1 MRDSNRVRKASE
13 LVVGVSGPEVI
24 VSGRSAAWLL
34 RYAGLNE
41 YHLDH
46 RGEDAEIDE
55 TLVAL
60 KVAALSWRNTATG
73 TADAPK
79 AELNAQSDWLSTTQ
93 AADALA
99 MTDRAI
105 RKAIRENRLKAT
117 TVGRAYRINR
127 EQLAHF
133 KARKGTP

>member
-1 MRDSNRVRKASE
+1 MNDVALVRRAKD
-13 LVVGVSGPEVI
+13 LVIGVSGPEVV
-24 VSGRSAAWLL
+24 VSGRAAAWLL

-60 KVAALSWRNTATG
+60 KVAALTWRNTATG

-79 AELNAQSDWLSTTQ
+79 PELDAQSEWLSTKQ

>member
-1 MRDSNRVRKASE
+1 MRRVKQASE
-13 LVVGVSGPEVI
+13 LLTGVDGPVVLL
-24 VSGRSAAWLL
+24 SARACAWLL
-34 RYAGLNE
+34 RYAELDR

-46 RGEDAEIDE
+46 RGEDAEIDQS
-55 TLVAL
+55 LIAL
-60 KVAALSWRNTATG
+60 KTAAFIWRDSATG
-73 TADAPK
+73 TKNAAKPELPADS
-79 AELNAQSDWLSTTQ
+79 EWLSTKQ

-105 RKAIRENRLKAT
+105 RKAIREKRLQAN

>member
-1 MRDSNRVRKASE
+1 VNDPQRQARELIHGADGPVVVITGRV
-13 LVVGVSGPEVI
+13 
-24 VSGRSAAWLL
+24 AAWML
-34 RYAGLNE
+34 RFAGLE
-41 YHLDH
+41 QYHAEH
-46 RGEDAEIDE
+46 RGQDPEIDQ
-55 TLVAL
+55 AL
-60 KVAALSWRNTATG
+60 IAMKVVALSWRTSATG
-73 TADAPK
+73 TRNAAAP
-79 AELNAQSDWLSTTQ
+79 ELDAQSVWLSTKQ

-133 KARKGTP
+133 KARKGNR

>member
-1 MRDSNRVRKASE
+1 M
-13 LVVGVSGPEVI
+13 
-24 VSGRSAAWLL
+24 
-34 RYAGLNE
+34 
-41 YHLDH
+41 
-46 RGEDAEIDE
+46 
-55 TLVAL
+55 AL
-60 KVAALSWRNTATG
+60 KVVALSWRNTASG

-79 AELNAQSDWLSTTQ
+79 AELDAQSDWLTTTQ

-105 RKAIRENRLKAT
+105 RKTIRGNRLKAT

-127 EQLAHF
+127 EQFAHF

>member
-1 MRDSNRVRKASE
+1 MTDGVGPRRAKE
-13 LVVGVSGPEVI
+13 LVLGVHGPEAV
-24 VSGRSAAWLL
+24 VSGRAAAWLL

-46 RGEDAEIDE
+46 RGEDAEIDQ
-55 TLVAL
+55 TLIAL
-60 KVAALSWRNTATG
+60 KVAAFAWRDTATG
-73 TADAPK
+73 TPDAPK
-79 AELNAQSDWLSTTQ
+79 AELKTQSEWLSTKQ

-105 RKAIRENRLKAT
+105 RKAIRENRLQAT
-117 TVGRAYRINR
+117 TIGRAYRINR

-133 KARKGTP
+133 KARRTTS

>member
-1 MRDSNRVRKASE
+1 MRRVKQASE
-13 LVVGVSGPEVI
+13 LLTGVDGPVVLL
-24 VSGRSAAWLL
+24 SARACAWLL
-34 RYAGLNE
+34 RYAELDR

-46 RGEDAEIDE
+46 RGEDAEIDQS
-55 TLVAL
+55 LIAL
-60 KVAALSWRNTATG
+60 KTAALIWRNTATG
-73 TADAPK
+73 TKNAARP
-79 AELNAQSDWLSTTQ
+79 ELTPDSEWLSTKQ

-105 RKAIRENRLKAT
+105 RKAIRENRLQAN

>member
-1 MRDSNRVRKASE
+1 MTNPPRIRRAADLVLGVR
-13 LVVGVSGPEVI
+13 GPEVV
-24 VSGRSAAWLL
+24 VSGRAAAFLL
-34 RYAGLNE
+34 RYAELNR

-46 RGEDAEIDE
+46 RGEDPEIDE

-60 KVAALSWRNTATG
+60 KTAALIWRSSETG
-73 TADAPK
+73 TLDAPRP
-79 AELNAQSDWLSTTQ
+79 ELEPQLEWLSTNE

-105 RKAIRENRLKAT
+105 RKAIREKRLQAN

-133 KARKGTP
+133 KARKGNR

>member
-1 MRDSNRVRKASE
+1 MRRVKQASE
-13 LVVGVSGPEVI
+13 LLTGVDGPVVLL
-24 VSGRSAAWLL
+24 SARACAWLL
-34 RYAGLNE
+34 RYAELDR

-46 RGEDAEIDE
+46 RGEDAEIDQS
-55 TLVAL
+55 LIAL
-60 KVAALSWRNTATG
+60 KTAALIWRYTATG
-73 TADAPK
+73 TKNAARPELAADS
-79 AELNAQSDWLSTTQ
+79 EWLSTKQ

-105 RKAIRENRLKAT
+105 RKAIREKRLQAN

>member
-1 MRDSNRVRKASE
+1 MSANAAA
-13 LVVGVSGPEVI
+13 LVAGMSGPVVI
-24 VSGRSAAWLL
+24 MSGRVAAVLL
-34 RYAGLNE
+34 RYADLDR

-46 RGEDAEIDE
+46 RGEDSEVDAALIAMKV
-55 TLVAL
+55 VAL
-60 KVAALSWRNTATG
+60 QWRSTATG
-73 TADAPK
+73 TRDAPK
-79 AELNAQSDWLSTTQ
+79 AELDGQSEWLSTKQ

>member
-1 MRDSNRVRKASE
+1 MNDVALVRRAKD
-13 LVVGVSGPEVI
+13 LVIGVSGPEVV
-24 VSGRSAAWLL
+24 VSGRAAAWLL

-60 KVAALSWRNTATG
+60 KVAALTWRNTATG

-79 AELNAQSDWLSTTQ
+79 AELDAQSHWLSTKQ

-105 RKAIRENRLKAT
+105 RKAIRENRLKANR
-117 TVGRAYRINR
+117 VGRAYRINR

-133 KARKGTP
+133 KARKEPA

>member
-1 MRDSNRVRKASE
+1 MNDVALVRRAKD
-13 LVVGVSGPEVI
+13 LVIGVSGPEVV
-24 VSGRSAAWLL
+24 VSGRAAAWLL

-60 KVAALSWRNTATG
+60 KVAALTWRNTATG

-79 AELNAQSDWLSTTQ
+79 PELGAQSEWLSTKQ
-93 AADALA
+93 VADALA

-105 RKAIRENRLKAT
+105 RKAIRENRLKANR
-117 TVGRAYRINR
+117 VGRAYRINR

-133 KARKGTP
+133 KARKEPA

>member
-1 MRDSNRVRKASE
+1 VNDPQRQARE
-13 LVVGVSGPEVI
+13 LVHGIDGPVAVI
-24 VSGRSAAWLL
+24 SGRAAAWML
-34 RYAGLNE
+34 RYAGLE
-41 YHLDH
+41 QYHAEH
-46 RGEDAEIDE
+46 RGEDAEIDQV
-55 TLVAL
+55 LIAL
-60 KVAALSWRNTATG
+60 KVVALSWRNSVTG
-73 TADAPK
+73 TSNAVTP
-79 AELNAQSDWLSTTQ
+79 ELNAQSEWLGTKQ

-133 KARKGTP
+133 KARKGNR

>member
-1 MRDSNRVRKASE
+1 MPVLRRTRRASE
-13 LVVGVSGPEVI
+13 LIVGTAGPEVI
-24 VSGRSAAWLL
+24 VSGRAAAWLL

-60 KVAALSWRNTATG
+60 KVAGLAWRNTATG
-73 TADAPK
+73 TVDAPK
-79 AELNAQSDWLSTTQ
+79 AELDAQSDWLSTKQ

-133 KARKGTP
+133 KARKGNK

>member
-1 MRDSNRVRKASE
+1 M
-13 LVVGVSGPEVI
+13 
-24 VSGRSAAWLL
+24 
-34 RYAGLNE
+34 
-41 YHLDH
+41 
-46 RGEDAEIDE
+46 
-55 TLVAL
+55 
-60 KVAALSWRNTATG
+60 
-73 TADAPK
+73 DAPK
-79 AELNAQSDWLSTTQ
+79 AELVPQLEWLSTKQ

-117 TVGRAYRINR
+117 TIGRAYRINR